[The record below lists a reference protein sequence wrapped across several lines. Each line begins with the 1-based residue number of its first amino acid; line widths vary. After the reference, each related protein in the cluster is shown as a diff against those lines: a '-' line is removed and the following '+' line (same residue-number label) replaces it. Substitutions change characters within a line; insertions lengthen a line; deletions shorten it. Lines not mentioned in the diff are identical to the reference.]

1 MFFCFHKSP
10 SCTCHSRFILISLLH
25 VALLLRQAGASRNP
39 SAAMADH
46 FDALFEIGDAFFR
59 YRLTDKNINDAP
71 IYQSYYATDRNPDY
85 PVNLGQLKFRTFEP
99 VQNIED
105 EQWVE
110 WQQFDTRRLRW
121 EGSMLWHTHPISPI
135 EEVSS
140 PEDDTEA
147 VVFTMVPTG
156 PVFLYEEQ

>member
-1 MFFCFHKSP
+1 
-10 SCTCHSRFILISLLH
+10 
-25 VALLLRQAGASRNP
+25 
-39 SAAMADH
+39 MADH

-59 YRLTDKNINDAP
+59 YRLTDKNVNEAP
-71 IYQSYYATDRNPDY
+71 IYQSYYSTDRNPNYCLWLYKCGDGHWVSLEARKDCID
-85 PVNLGQLKFRTFEP
+85 PILLGQLKYRTAEP

-121 EGSMLWHTHPISPI
+121 VGSMLWHTHPVSPI

-140 PEDDTEA
+140 PDFDTEA
-147 VVFTMVPTG
+147 VVFTLVPTG
-156 PVFLYEEQ
+156 PVFLYNEEQ